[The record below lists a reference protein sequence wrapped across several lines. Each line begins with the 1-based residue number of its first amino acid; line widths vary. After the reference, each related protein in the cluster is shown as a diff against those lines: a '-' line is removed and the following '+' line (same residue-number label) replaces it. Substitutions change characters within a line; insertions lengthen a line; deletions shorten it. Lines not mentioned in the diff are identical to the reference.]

1 MPVSEILF
9 PSSWTKTCLSQP
21 EGFKVRQPRG
31 FPTVI
36 NLRKS
41 WLVTPPQ
48 PEGLKVRQPR
58 ATPWEIVVDG
68 FAACRAAGSNN
79 QRLSHQCSQTA
90 FPAALEAANVSL
102 DIPRALP
109 WAVSTSALRAEERH
123 VFIQE
128 DGKRISGTGSG
139 TI

>member
-58 ATPWEIVVDG
+58 ATPWVYPERHSQPVRLLEKLFGSTDEISVDCC
-68 FAACRAAGSNN
+68 FL
-79 QRLSHQCSQTA
+79 QPYRLQIHLQL
-90 FPAALEAANVSL
+90 F
-102 DIPRALP
+102 PRALP
-109 WAVSTSALRAEERH
+109 WAVSP
-123 VFIQE
+123 
-128 DGKRISGTGSG
+128 
-139 TI
+139 